1 MRDAGLDAALSVCQC
16 QCQWRVRHCGGWE
29 LHGANGDR
37 RGARTVT
44 KSKGREGEAPREASK
59 CELARPSEYVLWGM

>member
-16 QCQWRVRHCGGWE
+16 QWRMRHCGGWE
-29 LHGANGDR
+29 HHGANGDR

-44 KSKGREGEAPREASK
+44 KSKGREGEASK
-59 CELARPSEYVLWGM
+59 CELARPPEYVLWGT